1 MFGLPGPGSSST
13 IHRHRLSSLIHLRL
27 RSTPRLSS
35 LLLLLLLRL
44 LLVREPENP
53 AFYLNVIYGNL
64 TLDVTIKEKVVL
76 QHHSE
81 ILK

>member
-1 MFGLPGPGSSST
+1 MFNLPGPGSSST

-27 RSTPRLSS
+27 RGTPRLSS
-35 LLLLLLLRL
+35 LLL

-53 AFYLNVIYGNL
+53 AFYLNVIYGDL
-64 TLDVTIKEKVVL
+64 TLVVTIQEKFVL

>member
-1 MFGLPGPGSSST
+1 MFDLPGPGSSST
-13 IHRHRLSSLIHLRL
+13 IHWHRLSSLIHLRL
-27 RSTPRLSS
+27 RGTPRLSS
-35 LLLLLLLRL
+35 LLLLL

-53 AFYLNVIYGNL
+53 AFYLNVIYGDL
-64 TLDVTIKEKVVL
+64 TLVATIKEKFVL